1 MRTCWMMAATL
12 CGALGGSA
20 ASAQL
25 TVAPGY
31 AVETVA
37 TPGVVQGGV
46 VKRGT
51 ALIVGQGD
59 FGPGL
64 QSIVRLEA
72 GRATTIATGF
82 GGLGGFDLAADG
94 TLYVVDNC
102 YTQDFGCEAAS
113 TGDTV
118 YAIPEALTRTTP
130 IAATDAELLPAGSIA
145 FPFDVLSTP
154 LGLLVSDAAGPGV
167 GQVVRVLGS
176 QVVPVF
182 VGLDYP
188 AGLAFDDPFVYVAN
202 LAADFTGEI
211 QEYVVGSPLG
221 ALVDGLAGAAG
232 LALDGDG
239 DLLIGAGN
247 ALLEVDVA
255 GDATELVGGLGY
267 AGDVAY
273 DAGADEAL
281 VLDFG
286 VSTVTIVCPDDDEDG
301 VCDGTCSDGVALE
314 DAKLALKAGRRAG
327 AGSLRFRARLHIDG
341 GLTADPSDD
350 GLGIQ
355 VVDAQG
361 ARVLDVVLPG
371 GDRWRAKKRN
381 RGWRYRDK
389 RGALGITDVKVT
401 PDRRDDDLVK
411 VAVRSRRR
419 LDVDLGTLA
428 LPLRATVTFDA
439 EGECGSSVLPD
450 CETRGGS
457 VRCE

>member
-1 MRTCWMMAATL
+1 MRTCWMMAAAL

-20 ASAQL
+20 ASAQP

-82 GGLGGFDLAADG
+82 GGLGGFDLAPDG

-102 YTQDFGCEAAS
+102 YTQDSGCAAAT

-118 YAIPEALTRTTP
+118 YAIPDALTRTTAL
-130 IAATDAELLPAGSIA
+130 AAADAELLPAGSIP

-154 LGLLVSDAAGPGV
+154 FGLLVSDAAGPGV
-167 GQVVRVLGS
+167 GRVVRIEGTS
-176 QVVPVF
+176 VVDAVI
-182 VGLDYP
+182 GLDYA
-188 AGLAFDDPFVYVAN
+188 AGLAFDDPSLYVGN
-202 LAADFTGEI
+202 LTAGFSGEI
-211 QEYVVGSPLG
+211 QEFVDGSPFG
-221 ALVDGLAGAAG
+221 ALVDGLPGVAG

-239 DLLIGAGN
+239 DLLVGAGS
-247 ALLEVDVA
+247 ALLEVDAA
-255 GDATELVGGLGY
+255 GDATELVGGLGF

-314 DAKLALKAGRRAG
+314 EAKLVLKAGRRAG
-327 AGSLRFRARLHIDG
+327 AGSLRLKARLRIDG
-341 GLTADPSDD
+341 GLTAEPSDE
-350 GLGIQ
+350 GLRIQ
-355 VVDAQG
+355 VVDAGG

-371 GDRWRAKKRN
+371 GDRWRAKRMD
-381 RGWRYRDK
+381 RGWRYRDR
-389 RGALGITDVKVT
+389 RGALGITDVKVV
-401 PDRRDDDLVK
+401 PDRRHDDLVK

-419 LDVDLGTLA
+419 LGVDLDGLA
-428 LPLRATVTFDA
+428 GPLRATVTFDVD
-439 EGECGSSVLPD
+439 GECGSSVLAD
-450 CETRGGS
+450 CETRGRS